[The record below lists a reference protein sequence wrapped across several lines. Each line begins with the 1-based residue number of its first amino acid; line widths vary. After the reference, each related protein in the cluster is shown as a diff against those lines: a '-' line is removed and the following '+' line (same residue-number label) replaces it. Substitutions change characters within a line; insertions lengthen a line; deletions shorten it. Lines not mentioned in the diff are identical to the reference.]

1 MSCFST
7 NGYNFSTHRLIVCK
21 PMQKQFFFIVIFSCL
36 LLSCNLRDNTN
47 ISTFD
52 KVIEVKCEQS
62 DTELLIN
69 MGWIGCV
76 DTFLV
81 MTHIAQKDFCNV
93 YSIPSGMKKIYAYGS
108 LGNGPGEFLQ
118 PMITYAHE
126 NTFGLNDIANFGCN
140 VFE

>member
-1 MSCFST
+1 MLCFGT
-7 NGYNFSTHRLIVCK
+7 NGYNFSTRRLIVCK

-36 LLSCNLRDNTN
+36 LSSCNLRDNTN

-81 MTHIAQKDFCNV
+81 
-93 YSIPSGMKKIYAYGS
+93 
-108 LGNGPGEFLQ
+108 
-118 PMITYAHE
+118 
-126 NTFGLNDIANFGCN
+126 
-140 VFE
+140 